1 MSDTGSPTFR
11 LEALFPNF
19 HDETWVSYTLKSV
32 LEGIRSDTVDV
43 GATVLAKA
51 SHVTAPYVHPL
62 LSRHLCGLVF
72 PRIAEP
78 VRCIF
83 RSARR
88 RLKGGDVAYFWLSSP
103 AEMCRDLNR
112 RGVMVV
118 REMIN
123 CSLMLRRTELRKA
136 YAALGEP
143 DGSGISDDMIAQ
155 ERQELLA
162 ADAVFCPNPF
172 VKQSIIDYGVPAVN
186 CIDTSYGWA
195 GDRLHT
201 EERVVPDDGIFTVAF
216 VGTIDVRKGAP
227 VLLEAWARAKIR
239 GRLLLAGRMRL
250 QGRRYQELLN
260 RQDIVQLGHVGDVGS
275 VYRSADV
282 FCFPSWEEGGPQVTL
297 EAMSMGAVPL
307 VTPMGTS
314 GVFSQQDDVGIVVP
328 PGDVNALSDAL
339 RTLAADRERLRY
351 LQGRARERAADYTWE
366 RVGRRRRE
374 RLLVHRE
381 RWLQTR
387 HEDR

>member
-1 MSDTGSPTFR
+1 M
-11 LEALFPNF
+11 
-19 HDETWVSYTLKSV
+19 KSV
-32 LEGIRSDTVDV
+32 LEGMRCDTVDV

-72 PRIAEP
+72 PRFAEP
-78 VRCIF
+78 VRSVF

-88 RLKGGDVAYFWLSSP
+88 RLKAGDVAYFWLSSP

-123 CSLMLRRTELRKA
+123 CTLNLRRVELRKA

-143 DGSGISDDMIAQ
+143 DGSGISDQMIAQ
-155 ERQELLA
+155 EREELLA

-172 VKQSIIDYGVPAVN
+172 VKQSVIDYGVSALN

-195 GDRLHT
+195 DDRLNT
-201 EERVVPDDGIFTVAF
+201 NDRVVPDDGVFTVAF

-227 VLLEAWARAKIR
+227 VLLEAWARAKIQ

-250 QGRRYQELLN
+250 QGRRNRELLD
-260 RQDIVQLGHVGDVGS
+260 RPDVVQLGHVGNIGA

-307 VTPMGTS
+307 VTPMGTA
-314 GVFSQQDDVGIVVP
+314 GAFSDQDDVGMVVP

-339 RTLAADRERLRY
+339 RTLAGDRERLRY
-351 LQGRARERAADYTWE
+351 LQDRARKRAADYTWGL
-366 RVGRRRRE
+366 VGRRRRE
-374 RLLVHRE
+374 RLLAHRE
-381 RWLQTR
+381 RWLQGR
-387 HEDR
+387 QKDRQAGP